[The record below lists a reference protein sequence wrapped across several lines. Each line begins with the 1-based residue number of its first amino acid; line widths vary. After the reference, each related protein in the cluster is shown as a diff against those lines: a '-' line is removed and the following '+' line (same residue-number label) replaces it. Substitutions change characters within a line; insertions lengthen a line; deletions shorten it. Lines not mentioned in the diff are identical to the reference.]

1 MTIQYHQR
9 QLFNMLAPVYC
20 YSLFYRKSLSIYR
33 TEFKDVRC
41 TEEVKQVEVAYLQP
55 FLVEQQSLP
64 SHPHP
69 AQPLT
74 LPSYSFLTL

>member
-1 MTIQYHQR
+1 MSPTSIVQHVGSSILLLIVLQE
-9 QLFNMLAPVYC
+9 
-20 YSLFYRKSLSIYR
+20 KSIAVYR